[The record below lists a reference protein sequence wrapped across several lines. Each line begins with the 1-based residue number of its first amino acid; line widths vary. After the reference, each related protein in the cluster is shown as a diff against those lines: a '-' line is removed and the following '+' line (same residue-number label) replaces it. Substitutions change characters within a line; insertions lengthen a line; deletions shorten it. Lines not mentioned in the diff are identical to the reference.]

1 MIKSPKSYCFSDRP
15 CRECRPLSCA
25 LLPTLRSIFLT
36 TQKGSH
42 RRCVCRLAS
51 AVYQDSY
58 RECTRPCPL
67 ASQLRFPV
75 RQCTLLTALVIMMWP
90 FMFCNALC
98 CQLRASHLQ
107 AYAMVAKGLFFR
119 IPSLRSECY
128 NLSNATLSSC
138 VRPPC
143 VHFDAKNTGGLV
155 VWLAPVFSNIFCN
168 EI

>member
-36 TQKGSH
+36 ARKSSH
-42 RRCVCRLAS
+42 RRCVCRSAS

-67 ASQLRFPV
+67 WQVNCGFRSDSV
-75 RQCTLLTALVIMMWP
+75 RYSLPWSIMWP

-107 AYAMVAKGLFFR
+107 ACAMVAKGLFFR

-128 NLSNATLSSC
+128 NLKRDFIIIYLSSLC
-138 VRPPC
+138 LKV
-143 VHFDAKNTGGLV
+143 KNTGRPLCGVLLCSITSFDV
-155 VWLAPVFSNIFCN
+155 M
-168 EI
+168 

>member
-42 RRCVCRLAS
+42 RRCVCRS
-51 AVYQDSY
+51 AWAIYRQLKGMCPPMPSGKSTAVSGQTVYA
-58 RECTRPCPL
+58 THCPGHSCDHSCF
-67 ASQLRFPV
+67 A
-75 RQCTLLTALVIMMWP
+75 MP
-90 FMFCNALC
+90 FAV
-98 CQLRASHLQ
+98 SSGQ
-107 AYAMVAKGLFFR
+107 ATCKPMQWWLKDYSSESRLFDLSA
-119 IPSLRSECY
+119 II
-128 NLSNATLSSC
+128 SNATLSSC

>member
-36 TQKGSH
+36 ARKSSH
-42 RRCVCRLAS
+42 RRCVCRSAS

-67 ASQLRFPV
+67 ASQLRFPI
-75 RQCTLLTALVIMMWP
+75 RQCTLLTALVNNVAIHV
-90 FMFCNALC
+90 CNALC
-98 CQLRASHLQ
+98 CQLRASHHYKLMQ
-107 AYAMVAKGLFFR
+107 VAKGLFFR

-128 NLSNATLSSC
+128 NLKRDFIIMCTSSLYSL
-138 VRPPC
+138 
-143 VHFDAKNTGGLV
+143 KNTGGLV
-155 VWLAPVFSNIFCN
+155 V
-168 EI
+168 